1 VINLSETG
9 SEVAVLAEMLGQEN
23 DVADVSSWRC
33 LVVHNSGFGRIQATQ
48 KRSPAGVAKRILT
61 VSPSEDNAILC
72 QSVNVRSFR
81 QLVTVAPEPT
91 IQIVNGD
98 EKDIETPSLTLAK
111 RREKQRQQSRPT
123 QLRQKFPTAQPHPLS
138 PPQRRFCAVHS

>member
-1 VINLSETG
+1 
-9 SEVAVLAEMLGQEN
+9 
-23 DVADVSSWRC
+23 
-33 LVVHNSGFGRIQATQ
+33 
-48 KRSPAGVAKRILT
+48 LT

-138 PPQRRFCAVHS
+138 TP

>member
-1 VINLSETG
+1 
-9 SEVAVLAEMLGQEN
+9 
-23 DVADVSSWRC
+23 
-33 LVVHNSGFGRIQATQ
+33 
-48 KRSPAGVAKRILT
+48 LT

-72 QSVNVRSFR
+72 QSVNVRGFC
-81 QLVTVAPEPT
+81 QFVTVAPEPT

-98 EKDIETPSLTLAK
+98 EKDIETLSLTLAK

-123 QLRQKFPTAQPHPLS
+123 QLRQKFPTAQPHFPS